1 MTNYSSC
8 FPHSGVLAARF
19 ASFHGRAFPFPR
31 ASSRNVSG
39 GCVLPRAFPGS
50 AMEYNKLVDEELT
63 TIESALDEVAD
74 DVDNLDYSIAVSCGL
89 WVLEE

>member
-1 MTNYSSC
+1 
-8 FPHSGVLAARF
+8 
-19 ASFHGRAFPFPR
+19 
-31 ASSRNVSG
+31 
-39 GCVLPRAFPGS
+39 
-50 AMEYNKLVDEELT
+50 MEYNKLVDEELT